1 MTEFT
6 FKHQHGDE
14 QIDPEYN
21 LLQDGVPTRIS
32 IQDSSSYG
40 GGFSVYINNLDDAN
54 DPHVAH
60 IREDMATLD
69 QAKEVALAHA
79 RASLK
84 P

>member
-14 QIDPEYN
+14 QTDPEYT

-32 IQDSSSYG
+32 IQDSTSYG
-40 GGFSVYINNLDDAN
+40 GGFSVNVDHLDDIDN
-54 DPHVAH
+54 PHIVH
-60 IREDMATLD
+60 LQPHLKTLA
-69 QAKEVALAHA
+69 QAKEIAIAHA
-79 RASLK
+79 RAGLE